1 MNHHSDYTMLVLA
14 NPEAAYSGFD
24 LDQFK
29 QQIEGMSEREVIQFY
44 DYSVSSA
51 DFKEDTPEFDYQDNS
66 HAIEQSYLPM
76 SAREVKSK
84 DASEVN
90 VKLIRSVCRFDVTCL
105 DNLKNDYK
113 LVSASVWNAMRTTA
127 IWDRSF
133 NEFTDY
139 SQRFYGVHAD
149 EGQITGGLYAFE
161 NYVKSPEQDDNIT
174 TCLILGLENLSSGH
188 IEYFRVNI
196 NAANMGQQLK
206 RNNVYVT
213 TVKNVIGTGASDELE
228 AYEGSEFLLDID
240 INGWNLDDQGNIQYD
255 GDNILAIPTKN
266 VTLLPDGETRDYAI
280 FTLGT
285 GTLEIYEKSLDPGLT
300 AELDGKTLIITAT
313 PSAEDR
319 TGYVILRFGNL
330 KATMNI
336 QQTGARTDRLVLSVA
351 TLPSFSSVAHES
363 NSGYITV
370 SSSGPWTA
378 KIYNGNYF
386 SFDTGSVAITDETG
400 DDGDGFTVYAIDTNT
415 DPTPRYAFVLVAL
428 DSNIEMSRVLVLAQ
442 NGIGG
447 LGVSPEGPL
456 HFTAM
461 GTTAGDNTQDFYE
474 ITVDASDGDGG
485 GGSSTQLEWE
495 ARLIAGLENFTI
507 TNSASNKF
515 TIQATENVTANDFYS
530 VVRVSLKATP
540 TVYKDI
546 TITQSC
552 YTLEI
557 NPTTV
562 NAIAT
567 AGGSTSP
574 VTVTTSSVSGWSA
587 NVVSTINQAYFND
600 TEGLTS
606 YSDVNGKTFTITYP
620 KLSVPNAT
628 PTSTVTIVALGKD
641 GNPTAVQKTLQVQQ
655 TSLPSK
661 NVVWQCYN
669 GQYGTIGWGSSN
681 INTWANVL
689 RAQVLNTSL
698 FGPNG
703 AVYMPSGFT
712 ISSNST
718 TPSANTDIYQTNFTL
733 PGTSNARTIN
743 SWWLG
748 SNNRVL
754 IVNQDGS
761 MSSAINNLGLG
772 TYGYNGNTCAL
783 PASQERVFNSD
794 PAILNNKLIKYLLEE
809 GPFTKGETP
818 LTPND
823 IHFVGRDGVNNCVDR
838 YPSEF
843 VPILL
848 DPRNN
853 SRCIFGI
860 DPVRRLIICGDVDLY
875 SSGGSASANYNGPYS
890 VAHYKFLNNVIAWAA
905 NVAIYGDDFLD
916 QFK

>member
-1 MNHHSDYTMLVLA
+1 MLVLA

-485 GGSSTQLEWE
+485 GGSSTQLE
-495 ARLIAGLENFTI
+495 
-507 TNSASNKF
+507 
-515 TIQATENVTANDFYS
+515 
-530 VVRVSLKATP
+530 
-540 TVYKDI
+540 
-546 TITQSC
+546 
-552 YTLEI
+552 
-557 NPTTV
+557 
-562 NAIAT
+562 
-567 AGGSTSP
+567 
-574 VTVTTSSVSGWSA
+574 
-587 NVVSTINQAYFND
+587 
-600 TEGLTS
+600 
-606 YSDVNGKTFTITYP
+606 
-620 KLSVPNAT
+620 
-628 PTSTVTIVALGKD
+628 
-641 GNPTAVQKTLQVQQ
+641 
-655 TSLPSK
+655 
-661 NVVWQCYN
+661 
-669 GQYGTIGWGSSN
+669 
-681 INTWANVL
+681 
-689 RAQVLNTSL
+689 
-698 FGPNG
+698 
-703 AVYMPSGFT
+703 
-712 ISSNST
+712 
-718 TPSANTDIYQTNFTL
+718 
-733 PGTSNARTIN
+733 
-743 SWWLG
+743 
-748 SNNRVL
+748 
-754 IVNQDGS
+754 
-761 MSSAINNLGLG
+761 
-772 TYGYNGNTCAL
+772 
-783 PASQERVFNSD
+783 
-794 PAILNNKLIKYLLEE
+794 
-809 GPFTKGETP
+809 
-818 LTPND
+818 
-823 IHFVGRDGVNNCVDR
+823 
-838 YPSEF
+838 
-843 VPILL
+843 
-848 DPRNN
+848 
-853 SRCIFGI
+853 
-860 DPVRRLIICGDVDLY
+860 
-875 SSGGSASANYNGPYS
+875 
-890 VAHYKFLNNVIAWAA
+890 
-905 NVAIYGDDFLD
+905 
-916 QFK
+916 

>member
-1 MNHHSDYTMLVLA
+1 M
-14 NPEAAYSGFD
+14 
-24 LDQFK
+24 
-29 QQIEGMSEREVIQFY
+29 
-44 DYSVSSA
+44 
-51 DFKEDTPEFDYQDNS
+51 
-66 HAIEQSYLPM
+66 
-76 SAREVKSK
+76 
-84 DASEVN
+84 
-90 VKLIRSVCRFDVTCL
+90 
-105 DNLKNDYK
+105 
-113 LVSASVWNAMRTTA
+113 
-127 IWDRSF
+127 
-133 NEFTDY
+133 
-139 SQRFYGVHAD
+139 
-149 EGQITGGLYAFE
+149 
-161 NYVKSPEQDDNIT
+161 
-174 TCLILGLENLSSGH
+174 
-188 IEYFRVNI
+188 
-196 NAANMGQQLK
+196 
-206 RNNVYVT
+206 
-213 TVKNVIGTGASDELE
+213 
-228 AYEGSEFLLDID
+228 
-240 INGWNLDDQGNIQYD
+240 
-255 GDNILAIPTKN
+255 
-266 VTLLPDGETRDYAI
+266 
-280 FTLGT
+280 
-285 GTLEIYEKSLDPGLT
+285 
-300 AELDGKTLIITAT
+300 
-313 PSAEDR
+313 
-319 TGYVILRFGNL
+319 
-330 KATMNI
+330 
-336 QQTGARTDRLVLSVA
+336 
-351 TLPSFSSVAHES
+351 
-363 NSGYITV
+363 
-370 SSSGPWTA
+370 
-378 KIYNGNYF
+378 
-386 SFDTGSVAITDETG
+386 
-400 DDGDGFTVYAIDTNT
+400 
-415 DPTPRYAFVLVAL
+415 
-428 DSNIEMSRVLVLAQ
+428 
-442 NGIGG
+442 
-447 LGVSPEGPL
+447 
-456 HFTAM
+456 
-461 GTTAGDNTQDFYE
+461 
-474 ITVDASDGDGG
+474 
-485 GGSSTQLEWE
+485 
-495 ARLIAGLENFTI
+495 ENFTI